1 MIIFAGVRAAVKMV
15 LKDYQQMQEGGG
27 GVCKFTLLSD
37 SFSLFSSDIISLC

>member
-1 MIIFAGVRAAVKMV
+1 MIIFAGVRAEVKMV
-15 LKDYQQMQEGGG
+15 LKDYQQMQEGG